1 MAVAGT
7 GVCENEM
14 LPPTKEADLPFTVR
28 MGTLQFHFF
37 LHVSHFLSAS
47 LCVCYF
53 RSVSLLYFLLL
64 FL

>member
-1 MAVAGT
+1 MAVAGA

-14 LPPTKEADLPFTVR
+14 LPPTRETNLPFTVQ

-47 LCVCYF
+47 LSVCHF
-53 RSVSLLYFLLL
+53 HSVSLLSFLLL